1 MKTILFL
8 LFISIP
14 FIVLSNS
21 FGKINEVVNEN
32 GTLMLTVPKGT
43 VIDGILFAS
52 YGSPNGTASYYTIGA
67 CHAANSIAAVSAF
80 AIGQNSVSIIVN
92 NSLFGDPC
100 PGVVKRLY
108 VTATYSSS
116 SLHLKEDKKGGLWKS
131 FSSGVLTEEGNVK
144 EGKKKGL
151 WKYYDQ
157 DGRLIKEVTYRK
169 GELNGL
175 VKTYRKNGQLREE
188 ETYKQGK
195 KEGLWKAY
203 YYNGQLIEEGNYS
216 ENAKNGRW
224 TFYTKHGDLSYKGAY
239 KNNDK
244 VGDWFLYDVNEK
256 VVSKQN
262 QHNFLNSRNKYLYTD
277 STYTIDKSHI
287 YFANN
292 ETNLVA
298 YSDREN
304 GKSYR
309 IIDFQENEPIYGK
322 GLRRKNKDLS
332 VVNEGWGY
340 VTIKFHKKVKL
351 IMVDFYDDG
360 CGQPFTNILLKNR
373 FKQKVNS
380 YKSISDQT
388 PQNVVFNDPKTLSKM
403 TLFEITHCEG
413 STNRITI
420 IYE

>member
-1 MKTILFL
+1 MKTILFF

-14 FIVLSNS
+14 YIVLSNS
-21 FGKINEVVNEN
+21 FGTINEVANEN
-32 GTLMLTVPKGT
+32 GTLLLTAPKGT
-43 VIDGILFAS
+43 VIDGIFFAS

-67 CHAANSIAAVSAF
+67 CHAANSIAAVSAI
-80 AIGQNSVSIIVN
+80 AIGQNSVSIIVTN
-92 NSLFGDPC
+92 NLFGDPC

-116 SLHLKEDKKGGLWKS
+116 SLNLKEDKKEGFWTFFSDGLLK
-131 FSSGVLTEEGNVK
+131 EEGNFK
-144 EGKKKGL
+144 EGKKEGV
-151 WKYYDQ
+151 WKYYNE
-157 DGRLIKEVTYRK
+157 GGKIIEEVTYKK
-169 GELNGL
+169 GEQNGL
-175 VKTYRKNGQLREE
+175 LTTYGKNGQLREE

-195 KEGLWKAY
+195 REGLWKAY
-203 YYNGQLIEEGNYS
+203 YCNGQLIEEGNYS

-224 TFYTKHGDLSYKGAY
+224 TFYTKRGDLSYKGAY

-244 VGDWFLYDVNEK
+244 VGDWFLYDINKK
-256 VVSKQN
+256 VVSMQN
-262 QHNFLNSRNKYLYTD
+262 QHKFLNGRNKYPYTD
-277 STYTIDKSHI
+277 STYTIDRSRI

-292 ETNLVA
+292 EANLVA

-332 VVNEGWGY
+332 VVDEGWGY
-340 VTIKFHKKVKL
+340 VTLKFHKKVKL

-360 CGQPFTNILLKNR
+360 CGQPFTKVLLKNR
-373 FKQKVNS
+373 FKQKVES

-388 PQNVVFNDPKTLSKM
+388 PQNLVFNDPKTLSKM
-403 TLFEITHCEG
+403 TFFEITHCEG